1 MWSAEAGRHG
11 ESELV
16 LMAPSAQNLSRMV
29 KNRPF
34 KALGSARRF
43 SHEAADDP
51 FGKEPPPDACKVRAG
66 RQSVTHHWIVYACMV
81 LTIWVALVGGVF
93 KAFSEFIMSALDR
106 AATECGIEAMQQIN
120 RSVLRTEFVAAIV
133 ALSVVS
139 PLFAAYC
146 FLAVGGTASVLTALA
161 SGIYFPSVFLV
172 TVFGNVPMN
181 KRLDGLAPG
190 SAEARKYWAIYARRW
205 TLLNHWR
212 TVGCLA
218 TSIAYALAALSFP

>member
-1 MWSAEAGRHG
+1 MRPGGKALAIW
-11 ESELV
+11 V
-16 LMAPSAQNLSRMV
+16 LMALSAQELSRRV

-34 KALGSARRF
+34 KAIGSARRF
-43 SHEAADDP
+43 SHGAANDH
-51 FGKEPPPDACKVRAG
+51 FGREPPPDVCEVRAG
-66 RQSVTHHWIVYACMV
+66 RQSVTHHWLVYASMI
-81 LTIWVALVGGVF
+81 LAIWVALVGGVF

-106 AATECGIEAMQQIN
+106 AARECGIEAMQQIN
-120 RSVLRTEFVAAIV
+120 RRVLRTEFVAAIV

-146 FLAVGGTASVLTALA
+146 LWAVGGTASVLTALA
-161 SGIYFPSVFLV
+161 ASIYWPSVFLV
-172 TVFGNVPMN
+172 TVFGNIPMN
-181 KRLDGLAPG
+181 KRLDGLVPG
-190 SAEARKYWAIYARRW
+190 CAEAGKYWAIYARRW

>member
-1 MWSAEAGRHG
+1 
-11 ESELV
+11 
-16 LMAPSAQNLSRMV
+16 MAPSAQNLSRMV

-34 KALGSARRF
+34 KAIGSTRRF
-43 SHEAADDP
+43 SHGAANDP
-51 FGKEPPPDACKVRAG
+51 FGRKPPPDACEARAG
-66 RQSVTHHWIVYACMV
+66 RQSVTHHWLVYASMI
-81 LTIWVALVGGVF
+81 LAIWVALVGGVF

-146 FLAVGGTASVLTALA
+146 LWAVGGTASALTALA
-161 SGIYFPSVFLV
+161 AGIYWPSVFLV
-172 TVFGNVPMN
+172 TIFGNVPMN

-190 SAEARKYWAIYARRW
+190 SAETREYWAIYARRW

-212 TVGCLA
+212 TAGCLA
-218 TSIAYALAALSFP
+218 TSIAYALAALAFP